1 MLDLK
6 IDLSTNLEI
15 FCFERNSTFN
25 IDPNKVYLPKDRL
38 NAGFDSLI
46 FVNNNNKNKK
56 KKQKTKESYLALVFQ
71 NKISEVDKTTKLKY
85 TEVMESIRKSK
96 NNLNNKINSIDNF
109 EIIPVFIFLCMRDIQ
124 PKLLKENKSK
134 NKPINKAKNKPTN
147 KSENDLGDELGDG
160 LRVDIN
166 SKFEDNIM
174 ILDESDLEKLYG
186 INLFQIPNY
195 LRTGALFKQ
204 VGFQKIK
211 SQV

>member
-1 MLDLK
+1 M
-6 IDLSTNLEI
+6 
-15 FCFERNSTFN
+15 
-25 IDPNKVYLPKDRL
+25 
-38 NAGFDSLI
+38 
-46 FVNNNNKNKK
+46 
-56 KKQKTKESYLALVFQ
+56 ALVFQ

-109 EIIPVFIFLCMRDIQ
+109 EIIPVFIFLSMRNIQ
-124 PKLLKENKSK
+124 PKLLKEY
-134 NKPINKAKNKPTN
+134 KPAN
-147 KSENDLGDELGDG
+147 KSENNTENELGNELGDELK
-160 LRVDIN
+160 VDID
-166 SKFEDNIM
+166 SKFQDNIM
-174 ILDESDLEKLYG
+174 ILDESDLEHLYG